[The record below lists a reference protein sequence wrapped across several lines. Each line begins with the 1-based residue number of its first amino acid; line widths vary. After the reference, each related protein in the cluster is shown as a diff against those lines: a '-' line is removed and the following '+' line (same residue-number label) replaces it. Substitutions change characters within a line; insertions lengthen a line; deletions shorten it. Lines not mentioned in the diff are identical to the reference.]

1 MTDSLFHRLV
11 VHLSTTDRAIS
22 MDSLSHL
29 GDHPAVLQVLTNHPE
44 IFLHSSGSWY
54 SLMTCSTS
62 IPSILATYLS
72 LSVNA
77 TRIPNQKLKPSLQ
90 TPSMKIK
97 SKSTH
102 FSFIPSTLASN
113 TNQLVII
120 LPDGSSYQVPCT
132 FHLLSYAGGTLLA
145 QVRFA
150 VNSHRQLMC
159 MVTNLSIEVISTT
172 GEVKCLTSSD
182 ESKHSHIPVW
192 NGPDERK
199 TRKSR
204 VLIRSDRVGRNKQV
218 VGVVQE
224 QLLVFQVWELMLK
237 CNVWECRVEDIVKKL
252 GSEEAANQERVLA
265 MLDQY
270 RAMFTE
276 TGGNI
281 ALLPPS
287 HSYWSQVLLLCSNIT
302 PATVLDQV
310 PLSPVQLGVTLGSNT
325 VVLRHLQGMVL
336 PCDKMEDNSFIVR
349 FRFSE
354 VGDGLFV
361 RLNNS
366 KLRVP
371 PEGKVIPL
379 TLVIQTNKLKVMA
392 VGTLGSWK
400 KFKVNWPKG
409 GINCYMENDL
419 ADDLVDLLLDD
430 APILSRTVDDND
442 IVTLEE
448 ETQLN

>member
-11 VHLSTTDRAIS
+11 VHLSTTGRAIS
-22 MDSLSHL
+22 VDSFSHL
-29 GDHPAVLQVLTNHPE
+29 GDQSAVSQVLANHPA
-44 IFLHSSGSWY
+44 IFHHNSGSCY
-54 SLMTCSTS
+54 SLMTCSSST
-62 IPSILATYLS
+62 PSILATYLS

-90 TPSMKIK
+90 TPSMMVK

-113 TNQLVII
+113 SNQLVII
-120 LPDGSSYQVPCT
+120 LPKGSSYQVPCT

-145 QVRFA
+145 EVRFA
-150 VNSHRQLMC
+150 VNSCRQLMC
-159 MVTNLSIEVISTT
+159 MVTNLSVQVTST
-172 GEVKCLTSSD
+172 GELKCLTSSD

-199 TRKSR
+199 NRKTR
-204 VLIRSDRVGRNKQV
+204 VLVRSDRVTRNKQV

-237 CNVWECRVEDIVKKL
+237 CDVCECSVEDIVKKL

-310 PLSPVQLGVTLGSNT
+310 PLSPVQLGVTLGSGA
-325 VVLRHLQGMVL
+325 QA
-336 PCDKMEDNSFIVR
+336 PA
-349 FRFSE
+349 
-354 VGDGLFV
+354 GDG
-361 RLNNS
+361 
-366 KLRVP
+366 P
-371 PEGKVIPL
+371 
-379 TLVIQTNKLKVMA
+379 
-392 VGTLGSWK
+392 
-400 KFKVNWPKG
+400 
-409 GINCYMENDL
+409 
-419 ADDLVDLLLDD
+419 
-430 APILSRTVDDND
+430 
-442 IVTLEE
+442 
-448 ETQLN
+448 